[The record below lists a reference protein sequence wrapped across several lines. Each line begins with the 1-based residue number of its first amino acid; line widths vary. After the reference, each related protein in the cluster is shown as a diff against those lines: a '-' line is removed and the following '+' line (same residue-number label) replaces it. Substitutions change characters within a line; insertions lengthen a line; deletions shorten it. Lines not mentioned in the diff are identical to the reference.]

1 LAPLSLFLLGVVT
14 STATGTTNRR
24 IKRRERAA
32 EARFPPTGRILAV
45 DGVHIHAHVEG
56 KGPDLVL
63 LHGAS
68 GNTRDFTFS
77 MVNRL
82 KDDFRVIAFDRPG
95 LGWSEPL
102 GPQGTDPSQQA
113 RILRQAARILGADRP
128 IVLGQS
134 YGGAVALAWALEAP
148 NAVAGLVIV
157 AGASNP
163 WPGKLGLWY
172 RVVGSRFGRATIVPL
187 LTAFA
192 TRKRTAEAIK
202 GIFAPEEMPEGYA
215 DHIGAGLTL
224 RRRTMRENARQVNG
238 LRPHL
243 VAMAQRYGTITQPVE
258 ILHGTADTTV
268 PLHIHSEPLSRQIPG
283 AHLVRL
289 DGAGHMPHHTREDE
303 VIAAI
308 YRAATRAT
316 LR

>member
-1 LAPLSLFLLGVVT
+1 MAPFSLILLGVVT

-24 IKRRERAA
+24 ILRRERAA
-32 EARFPPTGRILAV
+32 EARFPPTGRILSV

-77 MVNRL
+77 MVKRL

-95 LGWSEPL
+95 LGWSDPL
-102 GPQGTDPSQQA
+102 GPRGTDPAEQA
-113 RILRQAARILGADRP
+113 RVLRQAARMLGANRP

-134 YGGAVALAWALEAP
+134 YGGAVSLAWALEAP
-148 NAVAGLVIV
+148 DAVAGLVIV

-172 RVVGSRFGRATIVPL
+172 RIVGSRFGRATMVPL

-202 GIFAPEEMPEGYA
+202 GIFAPEQMPDGYA

-243 VAMAQRYGTITQPVE
+243 AAMAPRYGTITQPVE

-283 AHLVRL
+283 AHLERL
-289 DGAGHMPHHTREDE
+289 DGAGHMPHHTREDA

-308 YRAATRAT
+308 YRTATRAA